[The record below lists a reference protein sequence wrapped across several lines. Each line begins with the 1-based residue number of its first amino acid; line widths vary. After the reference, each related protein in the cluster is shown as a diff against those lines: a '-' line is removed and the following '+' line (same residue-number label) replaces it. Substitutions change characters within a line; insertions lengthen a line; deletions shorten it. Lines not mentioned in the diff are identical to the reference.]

1 MHRLPDRRRVRLGRP
16 VTRNGKFSF
25 DEATMMRAQLV
36 PRTPAERRAA
46 SLTLASI
53 ALRLSSTPAADLRA
67 VLDALGLRP

>member
-1 MHRLPDRRRVRLGRP
+1 MTGRF
-16 VTRNGKFSF
+16 GF
-25 DEATMMRAQLV
+25 DQATMMRAQLI

-53 ALRLSSTPAADLRA
+53 ALRLSTMPADDLRA